1 MMMHMLEVG
10 GIPVLIDNIRKAD
23 VHNPDGYYEFEPV
36 KRLGKDASWMANA
49 RGKAVKIVYR
59 LLYELPTEH
68 EYRVIF
74 MKRKLEE
81 VLASQQEM
89 LQGLNEK
96 GGVLDDAQLAIL
108 FRRELQMLDEWIRA
122 QKNIGILYVS
132 YNDMVR
138 EPTSLVGEVGCFL
151 GRGLDLG
158 AMARVVDFRLY
169 RQRSW
174 PNRSCLKPVDVALR
188 DAGR

>member
-108 FRRELQMLDEWIRA
+108 FRRELQMLDESIRA

-138 EPTSLVGEVGCFL
+138 EPTSLLDEVGRFL
-151 GRGLDLG
+151 GRGLDLE
-158 AMARVVDFRLY
+158 AMAKVVDHRLY
-169 RQRSW
+169 RQRS
-174 PNRSCLKPVDVALR
+174 
-188 DAGR
+188 

>member
-10 GIPVLIDNIRKAD
+10 GVPVLIDNIRKAD

-108 FRRELQMLDEWIRA
+108 FRRELQMLDESIRA

-138 EPTSLVGEVGCFL
+138 EPTSLLDEVGRFL
-151 GRGLDLG
+151 GRGLDLE
-158 AMARVVDFRLY
+158 AMAKVVDHRLY
-169 RQRSW
+169 RQRS
-174 PNRSCLKPVDVALR
+174 
-188 DAGR
+188 

>member
-138 EPTSLVGEVGCFL
+138 EPTSLLDEVGRFL
-151 GRGLDLG
+151 GRGLDLE
-158 AMARVVDFRLY
+158 AMAKVVDHRLY
-169 RQRSW
+169 RQRS
-174 PNRSCLKPVDVALR
+174 
-188 DAGR
+188 